1 MVGLTSSATI
11 KTIMNK
17 SGNGG
22 MSQMYGSSI
31 QRCMRHFMGLFFVS
45 FSMFKL
51 INLKQFVE
59 TFVKYD
65 VVTQRW

>member
-1 MVGLTSSATI
+1 MIGLTSSATM
-11 KTIMNK
+11 KTIMKN
-17 SGNGG
+17 SGNGM

-31 QRCMRHFMGLFFVS
+31 QRCMRHFMGLFFMT

-51 INLKQFVE
+51 INLSQFVE
-59 TFVKYD
+59 TFAKYD